1 MKKLLLIICALGLFA
16 FSAFAQGSPNYAGT
30 WKLDKANSKLDQR
43 MMVESMTWTVSQA
56 GKELKIVSETKRA
69 EPRMMQTPA
78 GPPPA
83 AAPPAGERP
92 EGGRPRGG
100 GGMGR
105 GGFGGGDA
113 TTVYSLD
120 GKETIGEAEG
130 PMGKMPVTYKAAV
143 GSDGTLVLSNSRSF
157 NGPMGEI
164 KLTTKETW
172 KLSPDGKTLT
182 VERETT
188 TPRGAQSS
196 TFVFVK
202 G

>member
-1 MKKLLLIICALGLFA
+1 
-16 FSAFAQGSPNYAGT
+16 
-30 WKLDKANSKLDQR
+30 
-43 MMVESMTWTVSQA
+43 
-56 GKELKIVSETKRA
+56 
-69 EPRMMQTPA
+69 
-78 GPPPA
+78 
-83 AAPPAGERP
+83 
-92 EGGRPRGG
+92 
-100 GGMGR
+100 MGR